1 MDWSGRFSKW
11 PRAVSASNL
20 NSGAE
25 KIGKKT
31 TPTNNTSKQ
40 AKARSRIQWQQKKK
54 ITSISE
60 IDFFLPLFA
69 SLLLFCDFH
78 FVLCGIFF
86 PWLVSALSFD
96 HIFCPSPPNPKGFCS
111 KRPILPFLTSAR
123 MGVFKG
129 WTQMNWWCSCILRK
143 SVLPSQTLKNIVS
156 MLIRRLFDEVLF

>member
-1 MDWSGRFSKW
+1 M
-11 PRAVSASNL
+11 PPIL
-20 NSGAE
+20 TLE
-25 KIGKKT
+25 
-31 TPTNNTSKQ
+31 
-40 AKARSRIQWQQKKK
+40 QKKLAK
-54 ITSISE
+54 KHPQQAIQVNRPKPALAYNDSRKKKSRPFPKLT
-60 IDFFLPLFA
+60 FFLPLFA

-78 FVLCGIFF
+78 LVLCRIFF

-143 SVLPSQTLKNIVS
+143 SVLPSQTLKNVVS